1 MKPGT
6 DMSVRFARGLKPNK
20 RLGQH
25 FLVDQGIIKEI
36 IAKTGVEKSDDILEI
51 GPGLGALTI
60 PMAKE
65 VNSITAVEKDSR
77 MVNHLRQR
85 LEENSISNVLVIEGD
100 ILRVDFDAIT
110 GGKNRIKVIGNLP
123 YNISSPFLERLIT
136 NKKYFSRA
144 VLMLQYEFAERL
156 CSGPGTKDYGAITVM
171 TQYESTITRLIRVD
185 KDAFSPRP
193 KVGSMV
199 ISIDLEMP
207 HPVRV
212 KNNRVFELVVRG
224 AFAQRRKT
232 IKNSLKVINDHF
244 ENDQIAWALDKCGI
258 DPLRRAETV
267 SLDEFISLSD
277 TLSEKGSVF

>member
-1 MKPGT
+1 
-6 DMSVRFARGLKPNK
+6 MSVKPARGLRPNK

-25 FLVDQGIIKEI
+25 FLVDQGIIREI
-36 IAKTGVEKSDDILEI
+36 ITKAGLDKSDDILEI
-51 GPGLGALTI
+51 GPGMGALTI
-60 PMAKE
+60 PLAKE
-65 VNSITAVEKDSR
+65 VNSVTAVEKDGR

-85 LEENSISNVLVIEGD
+85 LGEANISNVLVIEGD
-100 ILRVDFDAIT
+100 ILRVDLDAIT
-110 GGKNRIKVIGNLP
+110 GAKNRIKVMGNLP
-123 YNISSPFLERLIT
+123 YNISSPFLERFIT
-136 NKKYFSRA
+136 NKQYFSRA

-171 TQYESTITRLIRVD
+171 TRYESTVTRLLRVE

-199 ISIDLEMP
+199 ISIDLERP
-207 HPVRV
+207 HPVRA
-212 KNNRVFELVVRG
+212 KDIRVFELVVRG

-232 IKNSLKVINDHF
+232 IKNSLKVINGHF
-244 ENDQIAWALDKCGI
+244 ENDHISWALDECGI

-277 TLSEKGSVF
+277 TLSEKSSVF